1 MVLSRKNRRWE
12 VLTKESLELADLAVE
27 FELYN
32 KTDGKS
38 SKTIDWYNLSLK
50 LFRRYLIESEQSTK
64 LSNLGE
70 RQVRE
75 FILYLQKKKR
85 RQDNPHIPEQKQ
97 KLAAIS
103 IQTYIRGLRAFFNW
117 LHKQSY
123 TYENRLV
130 NLKPPKAQYKLVQI
144 LT

>member
-1 MVLSRKNRRWE
+1 MVFSRKNRRWE
-12 VLTKESLELADLAVE
+12 ELTKESLELADLAIE

-70 RQVRE
+70 RQIRE
-75 FILYLQKKKR
+75 FILYLQ
-85 RQDNPHIPEQKQ
+85 
-97 KLAAIS
+97 
-103 IQTYIRGLRAFFNW
+103 
-117 LHKQSY
+117 
-123 TYENRLV
+123 
-130 NLKPPKAQYKLVQI
+130 
-144 LT
+144 